1 MIILVLKKIRFIEP
15 GNLPYKKSIKN
26 LYTYDKY
33 IRNPSIGLL
42 TLTTIVQKE
51 IPDTFMYSE
60 SISSIQWNDILDSD
74 IIFIGIFTF
83 NAIRGYNIARFIK
96 KHSNAVVVM
105 GGLHASMNNSEAIRY
120 CDYVLLG
127 EGDESILEFIRAMKQ
142 GLPIS
147 FPGIVYKKG
156 NKIISTGNR
165 KPPEHIDTI
174 PNRYLLYHY
183 SKMINH
189 NTLWPQVHASR
200 GCPHNCDYCAV
211 VRHFG
216 RRVRTRTVEHV
227 IEDIKQAIIFHEQTL
242 LPRVSRVLWL
252 TDDNFFADRDWAISV
267 LNAIIASGIR
277 YSFTVQARYEVG
289 FDDEILTLLKKAGFI
304 EVAMGIEFLEDI
316 AFETYH
322 KKSSYSEIVRSIQN
336 IQKHGL
342 SVRGLFIVGADNHK
356 KGVGKQIA
364 DFVLK
369 YNIQGIL
376 IQSMYFVPGTP
387 VYDTNKDRLLHKN
400 WSKYNGNVVHY
411 PQNITPYQLQ
421 KEIIYASN
429 QIYSL
434 KRLFYKL
441 FHEKGIRKVLF
452 LGEFFWQ
459 KSVCADLKRELPL
472 LKKYSSS

>member
-1 MIILVLKKIRFIEP
+1 M
-15 GNLPYKKSIKN
+15 
-26 LYTYDKY
+26 
-33 IRNPSIGLL
+33 
-42 TLTTIVQKE
+42 
-51 IPDTFMYSE
+51 
-60 SISSIQWNDILDSD
+60 
-74 IIFIGIFTF
+74 
-83 NAIRGYNIARFIK
+83 
-96 KHSNAVVVM
+96 
-105 GGLHASMNNSEAIRY
+105 
-120 CDYVLLG
+120 
-127 EGDESILEFIRAMKQ
+127 
-142 GLPIS
+142 
-147 FPGIVYKKG
+147 
-156 NKIISTGNR
+156 
-165 KPPEHIDTI
+165 
-174 PNRYLLYHY
+174 
-183 SKMINH
+183 
-189 NTLWPQVHASR
+189 
-200 GCPHNCDYCAV
+200 
-211 VRHFG
+211 
-216 RRVRTRTVEHV
+216 
-227 IEDIKQAIIFHEQTL
+227 
-242 LPRVSRVLWL
+242 
-252 TDDNFFADRDWAISV
+252 
-267 LNAIIASGIR
+267 
-277 YSFTVQARYEVG
+277 G

-376 IQSMYFVPGTP
+376 IQSMYFIPGTP

-441 FHEKGIRKVLF
+441 FHEKGIRRVLF

-472 LKKYSSS
+472 LKKYSSG